1 MKTASNYMLLGISL
15 LLITGLSA
23 CDKPDTAERA
33 GKAIDQTVN
42 TAGQKLSTA
51 ADKAEYELDEKTA
64 KAGVVIDDATI
75 TTKIK
80 AAIFAEPGL
89 KALQINVDTANGRV
103 TLSGAI
109 DTMQNSDKVKQIAS
123 SVTGVTDVDNQ
134 LVLKSSQ

>member
-1 MKTASNYMLLGISL
+1 MKTTSNYMLIGISL

-51 ADKAEYELDEKTA
+51 ADKAGYELDEKTA

-89 KALQINVDTANGRV
+89 KALQINVVTVNGVV
-103 TLSGAI
+103 TLSGTI

-123 SVTGVTDVDNQ
+123 AVTGVTDVENQ
-134 LVLKSSQ
+134 LALKSSQ